1 MTHGDAY
8 YWKNKYEDCLEEKL
22 RQQQLLEQ
30 QQLIIDKYQKHY
42 AKHTF
47 KRKAWRLQ
55 LQRIGFLWRV

>member
-1 MTHGDAY
+1 MTHMTHGEAY

-42 AKHTF
+42 AEHIF
-47 KRKAWRLQ
+47 KRKA
-55 LQRIGFLWRV
+55 